1 MFNLLCFLFHCA
13 RVKKKCKFFRWYDEE
28 GEVLSPFMKQLI
40 IDLRD
45 AVWDKM
51 EEISCL
57 ELELLQQKGKKEG
70 SWLRVILMVLVSVG
84 LAMSLG
90 MITSAR

>member
-1 MFNLLCFLFHCA
+1 M
-13 RVKKKCKFFRWYDEE
+13 
-28 GEVLSPFMKQLI
+28 LSPFTKQLI

-70 SWLRVILMVLVSVG
+70 SCMRVILMVLVLVG

>member
-1 MFNLLCFLFHCA
+1 
-13 RVKKKCKFFRWYDEE
+13 
-28 GEVLSPFMKQLI
+28 VLSPFTKQLI

-57 ELELLQQKGKKEG
+57 ELKLLQQKGKKEG
-70 SWLRVILMVLVSVG
+70 SCMRVILMVLVSVC

>member
-1 MFNLLCFLFHCA
+1 
-13 RVKKKCKFFRWYDEE
+13 
-28 GEVLSPFMKQLI
+28 VLSPFTKQLI

-45 AVWDKM
+45 SVWDKM

-57 ELELLQQKGKKEG
+57 ELKLLQQKGKKEG
-70 SWLRVILMVLVSVG
+70 SCMRVILMVFVSVC

>member
-1 MFNLLCFLFHCA
+1 M
-13 RVKKKCKFFRWYDEE
+13 
-28 GEVLSPFMKQLI
+28 LSPFTKQLI
-40 IDLRD
+40 IYLCD

-57 ELELLQQKGKKEG
+57 ELELLQQKWKKEG

>member
-1 MFNLLCFLFHCA
+1 
-13 RVKKKCKFFRWYDEE
+13 VKKCKFFRWYDEE
-28 GEVLSPFMKQLI
+28 GEVLSPFTKQLI

-70 SWLRVILMVLVSVG
+70 SCMRVILMVLVSVG